1 MLNQSLVASQALKL
15 TDLGVQ
21 QSKVICD
28 FCGCADRGAAI
39 GRAAFSGYGDSRRNS
54 FDPVRSWFFQ
64 AIQELSRVSGK
75 ALDITSLPLGVE
87 RVQCNAC
94 FTTPTHPAKN
104 HQLMMGY
111 IQVQVLQVMD
121 VDTP

>member
-1 MLNQSLVASQALKL
+1 MA
-15 TDLGVQ
+15 DLGVQ

-39 GRAAFSGYGDSRRNS
+39 GRAAFSGHGDRRGNS

-64 AIQELSRVSGK
+64 AIQELTRVSGK
-75 ALDITSLPLGVE
+75 ALDITSLTLGVQ
-87 RVQCNAC
+87 RVQGNTC
-94 FTTPTHPAKN
+94 FTTPAYPAKN
-104 HQLMMGY
+104 HQLMMGD